1 MRPDIANADNMIP
14 VFRYDE
20 LLEGAVISKNN
31 LMWTSNKYIV
41 SVRLLHLFFDIPSQV
56 DRSLHIKFIL
66 ETDTRKL
73 FEHKER
79 MGLTLVAINI
89 NQLKLSAIFFENST
103 INFY

>member
-56 DRSLHIKFIL
+56 VRSLHIKFIL